1 MLNIDLRDSEI
12 RGVIF
17 NHRGSRRRRSR
28 ALLGPLFVS
37 MLVGFLANSGNAGET
52 HDQLRGNTGWNAV
65 GGVRSGG
72 QYSALGQITPANIDR
87 LERAW
92 VAHTGD
98 VVEGPAAEGGSSFQ
112 ATPVF
117 WNDTLFVCTPLN
129 RVLALD
135 AEDGR
140 VRWTFDAYA
149 TLPEDT
155 PRFAANCRGVALWV
169 DEESPDN
176 VTRCRARII
185 KPDIFARL
193 YAIDALTG
201 ELCRDFGDDGVIDL
215 NKLDNRGEGQL
226 FLTSPPAIIGDLLVT
241 GSGVE
246 DNVVTDA
253 ADGIVRAFDVR
264 TGELVWAFNPIP
276 KSLSDKTGGANVWS
290 FMAVDSELGMVYLP
304 TTSPSVDP
312 YGVFRSEPI
321 PYADALVALDASTGE
336 VVWSFQT
343 IHHNLF
349 DYDLPAQP
357 ILVDL
362 KIDGAVIP
370 AVAQVTKTGF
380 VFVLDRRTGEPVHPI
395 EEVPAPPSSVPG
407 ESAAPTQPVPVLPK
421 PFARQQMTEEDLWG
435 IGYFDKRS
443 CRKRFRQLR
452 YEGIFTPPSV
462 EGSVQMPSALGGS
475 NWGGAAIDP
484 ATGVLI
490 VKTQDL
496 ATILLLVPAD
506 INEERPAGLP
516 HDFLKKPL
524 NRTPYRLDGEFFL
537 SPLGIPCTAPPWGE
551 IVAIDLASGEHLWR
565 RPLGRVQ
572 FGFLRTPESWG
583 SPNVGGP
590 IVTGGGLIFIGAGMD
605 SAFRALD
612 LETGEVLWEDDDLPA
627 PAMAVPMTYQI
638 RGQQYVVVAAGGN
651 ALAETRQS
659 DAIVAYR
666 LRPER

>member
-1 MLNIDLRDSEI
+1 MW
-12 RGVIF
+12 
-17 NHRGSRRRRSR
+17 
-28 ALLGPLFVS
+28 
-37 MLVGFLANSGNAGET
+37 VGLLANAVNAGEI
-52 HDQLRGNTGWNAV
+52 HDRLSHNTGWNSFA
-65 GGVRSGG
+65 GVASGG
-72 QYSALGQITPANIDR
+72 QYSALGQITPANVDG

-92 VAHTGD
+92 VVHTGD
-98 VVEGPAAEGGSSFQ
+98 VVAGSAAEGGSSFQ
-112 ATPVF
+112 ATPLF

-140 VRWTFDAYA
+140 VRWAFDAYT
-149 TLPEDT
+149 TLPEDM
-155 PRFAANCRGVALWV
+155 PKFAANCRGVALWV
-169 DEESPDN
+169 DEASPDN
-176 VTRCRARII
+176 NATCRARII

-215 NKLDNRGEGQL
+215 NQLDNRGEGQL
-226 FLTSPPAIIGDLLVT
+226 FLTSPPAIIGDLIIT

-276 KSLSDKTGGANVWS
+276 PSLSDKTGGANVWS
-290 FMAVDSELGMVYLP
+290 SIATDSELGLVYLP

-321 PYADALVALDASTGE
+321 PHANALVALDASTGA

-343 IHHNLF
+343 IHHDLF

-362 KIDGAVIP
+362 EIDSAVTP
-370 AVAQVTKTGF
+370 AVVQVTKTGF
-380 VFVLDRRTGEPVHPI
+380 VFVLDRRTGKPVHPI

-421 PFARQQMTEEDLWG
+421 PFARQQVSEADLWG
-435 IGYFDKRS
+435 VAYFDKRS
-443 CRKRFRQLR
+443 CVKRFKQLR
-452 YEGIFTPPSV
+452 YEGLFTPPSV
-462 EGSVQMPSALGGS
+462 EGSIQMPSALGGS

-490 VKTQDL
+490 VKTQNL
-496 ATILLLVPAD
+496 PSITRLVPAD
-506 INEERPAGLP
+506 INEERPPGP
-516 HDFLKKPL
+516 PTEFLQKPL

-551 IVAIDLASGEHLWR
+551 LVAIDLASGEHLWR
-565 RPLGRVQ
+565 RPLGRYP
-572 FGFLRTPESWG
+572 FAKFLRTPESWG

-666 LRPER
+666 LRSEH

>member
-1 MLNIDLRDSEI
+1 MNNDLRGSEI
-12 RGVIF
+12 RRLIF
-17 NHRGSRRRRSR
+17 CQRRSGR
-28 ALLGPLFVS
+28 GRSRVLPVLLVPVILA
-37 MLVGFLANSGNAGET
+37 GFLSSGVDASDT
-52 HDQLRGNTGWNAV
+52 HDRLSRNTGWTSFA
-65 GGVRSGG
+65 GVASGG
-72 QYSALGQITPANIDR
+72 QYSALDQITPANVDR

-92 VAHTGD
+92 VARTGD
-98 VVEGPAAEGGSSFQ
+98 VVEGSAAEGGSSFQ

-129 RVLALD
+129 RLLALD
-135 AEDGR
+135 AEDGS
-140 VRWTFDAYA
+140 VRWTFDAYE
-149 TLPEDT
+149 TLPEDM

-169 DEESPDN
+169 DEESPGSE
-176 VTRCRARII
+176 TRCRARII

-201 ELCRDFGDDGVIDL
+201 KLCRGFGDDGVIDL

-276 KSLSDKTGGANVWS
+276 ESLSDKTGGANVWS
-290 FMAVDSELGMVYLP
+290 FLAVDSELGMVYLP

-312 YGVFRSEPI
+312 YGVFRSEAI
-321 PYADALVALDASTGE
+321 PHANALVALDASTGE
-336 VVWSFQT
+336 VVWNFQT
-343 IHHNLF
+343 IHHDLF

-362 KIDGAVIP
+362 ELDGVVIP

-395 EEVPAPPSSVPG
+395 EELPAPPSSVPG

-421 PFARQQMTEEDLWG
+421 PFARQQVNEEDLWG
-435 IGYFDKRS
+435 LAYFDKRS

-452 YEGIFTPPSV
+452 YEGLFTPPSV

-484 ATGVLI
+484 ATGALI
-490 VKTQDL
+490 VKTQNL
-496 ATILLLVPAD
+496 PSITRLVPAD
-506 INEERPAGLP
+506 INEERPPGP
-516 HDFLKKPL
+516 PTEFLRKPL

-537 SPLGIPCTAPPWGE
+537 SPLGVPCTAPPWGE
-551 IVAIDLASGEHLWR
+551 LVAIDLASGKHLWR
-565 RPLGRVQ
+565 RPLGRYP
-572 FGFLRTPESWG
+572 FAFLRTPESWG

-627 PAMAVPMTYQI
+627 PAMAVPMTYLS